1 MVDMD
6 VTLEEKRALPN
17 FRRRHIGTVDSMIAL
32 AYAPL
37 RGILRYVLEG
47 GFSLDGGVEN
57 GVVERVVGRMG
68 DPRVALLACRM
79 IAKAVAGTQVGLPI
93 AWAGAPGVV
102 WWKQV
107 AGNGTPAA
115 MYLLGPRMAGA
126 GDERAPPLPSRWETE
141 HAERRQRMLP
151 RPSLTVLEG
160 VGLLRTRNAD
170 ALRKITC
177 HRDTKK
183 ESTYRPKG
191 AHAGFKGL
199 VTSMDK
205 RGVVGTTTQEAGVTV
220 TIPVTRLPHYLRPT
234 SRSTIASTLRTSLT
248 SRLRAQR
255 SWRWWSTGFSS
266 GGRRLG
272 KLPRGVGQEMGVR
285 VRAHE
290 AKSWR
295 SS

>member
-1 MVDMD
+1 
-6 VTLEEKRALPN
+6 
-17 FRRRHIGTVDSMIAL
+17 MIAL

-79 IAKAVAGTQVGLPI
+79 IAKAGAGTQVGLPI
-93 AWAGAPGVV
+93 AWAGAPDVV

-115 MYLLGPRMAGA
+115 IYLLGPRMAGA

-160 VGLLRTRNAD
+160 VGLLRTRNAN

-205 RGVVGTTTQEAGVTV
+205 RGVVGTTTQEAGVTI
-220 TIPVTRLPHYLRPT
+220 TIPVTFASLSAADIAEHDRQYTEDLIDITSPGTTIMAMVVDGLQLRWEAAREAT
-234 SRSTIASTLRTSLT
+234 S
-248 SRLRAQR
+248 
-255 SWRWWSTGFSS
+255 GS
-266 GGRRLG
+266 GAGDG
-272 KLPRGVGQEMGVR
+272 GEGEG
-285 VRAHE
+285 
-290 AKSWR
+290 S
-295 SS
+295 